1 MNNSNIES
9 SVFWFLSTCI
19 QNRRKMFSKRGTL
32 SFVLLAS
39 VALALIA
46 STEAANLIIGTV
58 GPRDHLAQRE
68 FLKKPS
74 KWMQVITADKTFTT
88 TSGET
93 ISQVRLLD
101 QNKKGNGATAS
112 VTAGG
117 PGFKYVSVHFKSK
130 RGHSIDF
137 AAELYGQ

>member
-1 MNNSNIES
+1 
-9 SVFWFLSTCI
+9 
-19 QNRRKMFSKRGTL
+19 MFSKRGTL

-39 VALALIA
+39 VALVLIA
-46 STEAANLIIGTV
+46 STEATDLIIGTA
-58 GPRDHLAQRE
+58 GPHDHLAQHE

-74 KWMQVITADKTFTT
+74 RWFQVITADRTFTT
-88 TSGET
+88 TSGEL

-117 PGFKYVSVHFKSK
+117 PGFQFVSVHFKSK

-137 AAELYGQ
+137 LAELYGQ